1 MEPNFYRGDILFIYN
16 DKEPTVPGDIV
27 VYKIPEQEIPI
38 VHRTIATQPL
48 GKGKYNILT
57 KGDNNPVNDRGLYAY
72 KQNWLERDQVQG
84 KILGVLPYIGIL
96 TIYLN
101 DYPVLKWVILGIMGL
116 MVIVSKDPQDR

>member
-96 TIYLN
+96 TIYLS

-116 MVIVSKDPQDR
+116 MVFLSKDPQDR

>member
-1 MEPNFYRGDILFIYN
+1 MEPNFSRGDILFIYN

-96 TIYLN
+96 TIYLS

-116 MVIVSKDPQDR
+116 MVFLSKDPQDR

>member
-1 MEPNFYRGDILFIYN
+1 MEPNFSRGDILFIYN